1 VRNELAAAIAAE
13 CEPHR
18 AALRS
23 SVERLIDAYHAE
35 PARPVPPLSS
45 ERDVLAYAAYRMPAT
60 AAAVASA
67 LRAVVAALPAYQP
80 LTHSDVGGGTGAA
93 LWAAAATWPS
103 LQRAV
108 VVERSAPM
116 AEVGR
121 RLAARAPAAVTR
133 AATWAAG
140 DILTGALVPPAD
152 LVTMTY
158 ALGEIPEPE
167 RADVL
172 GRLLA
177 AATGVVVVVEPGTP
191 AGYQR
196 VMVARDALIADGW
209 SVAAPCPHDV
219 DCPMRGR
226 DWCHF
231 STRVARSALHR
242 QLKGGALA
250 YEDEKFSY
258 VAAAR
263 GAVAAR
269 CAARIVRHPLTRKG
283 LVSLRLCT
291 TDGLRTQPVAKSAG
305 AAYRAARDAS
315 WGDCWD
321 PPGAG

>member
-1 VRNELAAAIAAE
+1 
-13 CEPHR
+13 
-18 AALRS
+18 
-23 SVERLIDAYHAE
+23 
-35 PARPVPPLSS
+35 
-45 ERDVLAYAAYRMPAT
+45 
-60 AAAVASA
+60 
-67 LRAVVAALPAYQP
+67 
-80 LTHSDVGGGTGAA
+80 
-93 LWAAAATWPS
+93 
-103 LQRAV
+103 
-108 VVERSAPM
+108 
-116 AEVGR
+116 
-121 RLAARAPAAVTR
+121 
-133 AATWAAG
+133 
-140 DILTGALVPPAD
+140 
-152 LVTMTY
+152 MTY

-209 SVAAPCPHDV
+209 SVAAPCPHDA